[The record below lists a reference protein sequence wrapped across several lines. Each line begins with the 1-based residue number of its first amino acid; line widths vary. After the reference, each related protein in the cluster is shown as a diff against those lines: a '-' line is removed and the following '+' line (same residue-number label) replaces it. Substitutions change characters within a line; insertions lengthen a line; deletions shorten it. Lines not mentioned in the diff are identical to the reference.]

1 MKITKI
7 TLTASFIYVSHSKGS
22 MDDNDMYITLYMYT
36 HTHIYAHIQGIFSL
50 HKWIVASQFF
60 LDSDDH
66 GDSQNGFSME
76 VHDDWM
82 RSGVPGYPHDLSNL
96 LHFQEGFSMVFP

>member
-1 MKITKI
+1 
-7 TLTASFIYVSHSKGS
+7 
-22 MDDNDMYITLYMYT
+22 MYT
-36 HTHIYAHIQGIFSL
+36 HIYIYIYIYAHIQGIFSL
-50 HKWIVASQFF
+50 HKWTVASQLF

-82 RSGVPGYPHDLSNL
+82 RSGVPGYPHDLRNL